1 MKRVALFAL
10 LFVSSVAIHAQ
21 DTTTA
26 LTGGTLVN
34 SDGSAPV
41 PDAVVLMRDGR
52 IVQAGPAAKVAV
64 PKGAQV
70 IDARGKWVV
79 PGYVDAHVHFFQS
92 GGLYTRPDGLDL
104 RKVVPYETEIAG
116 IKAQLGDTFAR
127 YLASGITAVAD
138 VGGPMW
144 NFEVRDIAARTER
157 APRVAVTGP
166 LISTWK
172 PPVLSDVADPPIIL
186 ADTPE
191 RARELVRQELP
202 HKPDYIKI
210 WYVVEKGSTAQQ
222 FVPIVSAAIDEA
234 HRHGLRVAVH
244 ATELETARA
253 ALKAGADILVHGV
266 DDKPLDADFL
276 ALLKQRKALY
286 STTLEVMRAYMRSF
300 YQQLAFTP
308 QEYALGNPA
317 VMGSLSDLMQL
328 PPGLVPERL
337 AKRIK
342 EHPAIPD
349 PSVLLQNLK
358 TVQDAGVPV
367 VVGTDAGNIGSLP
380 GPSIY
385 REYAW
390 MAKAGLTPAQILTDT
405 TINGARL
412 MGRERELGSVA
423 PGKFADLVVL
433 NADPLQDSAHLHDIA
448 LVIKGGHAYRQDELL
463 PVAAADVVQ
472 RQVNAYNARD
482 IDAFLDTYQPDVKLY
497 EQPDK
502 LLTSGTEA
510 MRKGYAKFFENSP
523 QLHVRIVKRM
533 LLGNRVIDEEEVT
546 GVGPDNKTLH
556 AAAIYEVEQGKI
568 ARVWFVKDRQ

>member
-1 MKRVALFAL
+1 
-10 LFVSSVAIHAQ
+10 
-21 DTTTA
+21 
-26 LTGGTLVN
+26 
-34 SDGSAPV
+34 
-41 PDAVVLMRDGR
+41 MRDGR
-52 IVQAGPAAKVAV
+52 IVQAGPAAKIAV

-104 RKVVPYETEIAG
+104 RKVVPYESEIAG

-210 WYVVEKGSTAQQ
+210 WYVVEKGTTAQQ

-234 HRHGLRVAVH
+234 HRHGVRVAVH

-266 DDKPLDADFL
+266 DDKPLDADFM

-317 VMGSLSDLMQL
+317 IMGSLFDLMQL

-337 AKRIK
+337 VKRIK

-367 VVGTDAGNIGSLP
+367 VVGTDAGNIGTLP

-463 PVAAADVVQ
+463 PATAADVVQ
-472 RQVNAYNARD
+472 RQVNGYNARD

-502 LLTSGTEA
+502 LVMSGTEA
-510 MRKGYAKFFENSP
+510 MRKVYAKLFENSP
-523 QLHVRIVKRM
+523 QLHVRIVRRM
-533 LLGNRVIDEEEVT
+533 ELGKRVIDEEEVT
-546 GVGPDNKTLH
+546 GVGPNSKTLH
-556 AAAIYEVEQGKI
+556 AAAIYEVEQGRI
-568 ARVWFVKDRQ
+568 ARVWFVSGDK